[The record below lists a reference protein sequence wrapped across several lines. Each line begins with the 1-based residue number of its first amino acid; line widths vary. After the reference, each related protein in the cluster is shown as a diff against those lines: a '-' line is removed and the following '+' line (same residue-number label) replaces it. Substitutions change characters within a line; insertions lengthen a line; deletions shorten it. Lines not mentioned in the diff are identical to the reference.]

1 MTLKDALKLKY
12 SNNTT
17 DAEVFVSKD
26 NTGLK
31 KVVSL
36 QLTVKGW
43 ECSDGDDMGKGA
55 FLFFLWSFLT

>member
-1 MTLKDALKLKY
+1 MTLQDQYPNHTDA
-12 SNNTT
+12 
-17 DAEVFVSKD
+17 AEVFVSKD

-36 QLTVKGW
+36 QLTDIGW

-55 FLFFLWSFLT
+55 FQFSSRSLLT